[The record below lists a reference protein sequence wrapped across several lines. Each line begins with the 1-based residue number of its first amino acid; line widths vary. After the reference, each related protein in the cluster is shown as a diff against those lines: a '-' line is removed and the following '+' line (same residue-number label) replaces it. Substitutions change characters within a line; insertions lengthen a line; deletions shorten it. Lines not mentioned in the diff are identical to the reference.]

1 MSKTTKKV
9 ESKESNNSEVNLTV
23 DGVDDASEDF
33 NVTPDGDGT
42 GDGEK
47 DLSPEDTDD
56 DQMDKPSGSHGRV
69 FIMEDEFDRELSVA
83 EGHPRKQMLVECM
96 NLKVHTGDE
105 DYPGGTVE
113 GLANAF
119 NNVDFQGEVVKPGA
133 FRRTIKA
140 FRSSRKGLP
149 FMDNHRIFGGT
160 DAIIGRVI
168 ELREEKVG
176 LFFKAFFSSS
186 PAAQVVRT
194 KIHEKVLDSLS
205 IGFNVVKRKVLKDG
219 TMELLELKLRE
230 VSVVVFPANELATVS
245 DVKQAISRIG
255 VCEDI
260 DREFDDALA
269 AKRWSDYC
277 GSGRQMVTW
286 DDAVWTKYIG
296 GFAIVDM
303 EAETREKS
311 FRCPVV
317 DVVNGEPCLV
327 YAGVVAA
334 IEAVGKDDKF
344 LKGLLSKFP
353 SPKGPEEA
361 ADEAPG
367 ELSLSE
373 ASASE
378 GADSDVI
385 KVKAAVE
392 TTAALKDLEYEL
404 QRAKQARVARELRDE
419 FTRAKNHF
427 VDGTV

>member
-1 MSKTTKKV
+1 MSKEIKKV
-9 ESKESNNSEVNLTV
+9 ENKETNNNDLVPGAAGSNGSQGS
-23 DGVDDASEDF
+23 GVDLE
-33 NVTPDGDGT
+33 
-42 GDGEK
+42 GDGEEAARK
-47 DLSPEDTDD
+47 EPVSS
-56 DQMDKPSGSHGRV
+56 DQVEGRV
-69 FIMEDEFDRELSVA
+69 FIMEDEFDRELTVA
-83 EGHPRKQMLVECM
+83 EGHTRKQMLVECV
-96 NLKVHTGDE
+96 NLKVDTKDE
-105 DYPGGTVE
+105 HFPGGTVE

-133 FRRTIKA
+133 FKRTIKA
-140 FRSSRKGLP
+140 FRASRKGLP

-168 ELREEKVG
+168 ELREEREG

-255 VCEDI
+255 VCEDL

-269 AKRWSDYC
+269 AKRWATYC

-303 EAETREKS
+303 DAATREKS

-317 DVVNGEPCLV
+317 DVIDGEPCLV
-327 YAGVVAA
+327 YAGVTAA

-353 SPKGPEEA
+353 TPTGSEEAEEA
-361 ADEAPG
+361 AQGEPVAP
-367 ELSLSE
+367 
-373 ASASE
+373 ASE
-378 GADSDVI
+378 GPDSDGKDV
-385 KVKAAVE
+385 VEADKAATVE

-404 QRAKQARVARELRDE
+404 VRAKRARVAQELRDE

-427 VDGTV
+427 VEGE

>member
-1 MSKTTKKV
+1 MSKQIKKV
-9 ESKESNNSEVNLTV
+9 ESKETNNNKVGLTV
-23 DGVDDASEDF
+23 DGVENASVDSSI
-33 NVTPDGDGT
+33 TPDG
-42 GDGEK
+42 GDLGDAEK
-47 DLSPEDTDD
+47 DLGLEDTDD
-56 DQMDKPSGSHGRV
+56 DQMDKPSGRHGRM
-69 FIMEDEFDRELSVA
+69 FIMQDEFDRELSVA
-83 EGHPRKQMLVECM
+83 EGYQRKQMLVECM
-96 NLKVHTGDE
+96 NLKVHTGDG

-133 FRRTIKA
+133 FKRTIKA

-168 ELREEKVG
+168 ELREEKAG

-255 VCEDI
+255 VCEDL

-269 AKRWSDYC
+269 AKRWATYC

-286 DDAVWTKYIG
+286 DDVVWTKYIG
-296 GFAIVDM
+296 GFAVVDM
-303 EAETREKS
+303 DAATREKS

-317 DVVNGEPCLV
+317 DVINNEPCLV

-334 IEAVGKDDKF
+334 IEVVGKDDEF
-344 LKGLLSKFP
+344 LKGLLLKFP
-353 SPKGPEEA
+353 SPKGSEDAE
-361 ADEAPG
+361 DEAQG
-367 ELSLSE
+367 EPV
-373 ASASE
+373 APVSE
-378 GADSDVI
+378 GANSD
-385 KVKAAVE
+385 VKAAVD

-404 QRAKQARVARELRDE
+404 QRAKQVRVARELRDE

-427 VDGTV
+427 ADGEQT